1 MPGFLGKI
9 EFAVGAVLLAVVTF
23 LVFIAAVMRFFG
35 HPLIW
40 SVDLAQMLFIWLCF
54 LGATRAMRERV
65 HLGVDFL
72 VRLFPYAARRL
83 IESAMA
89 LIFIAFLLVLAYEGY
104 KLTMLNWQRVYGDSG
119 LSYAWVTISVPIGSI
134 LLSISILSN
143 MIFSWRPAGEEKP
156 LVFTRQGG
164 AGADAGQQ
172 QDAEA

>member
-9 EFAVGAVLLAVVTF
+9 EYAVGAILLAIITF

-72 VRLFPYAARRL
+72 VRLFPFATRRL
-83 IESAMA
+83 IESALA
-89 LIFIAFLLVLAYEGY
+89 LLFIAFLLVLAYEGY
-104 KLTMLNWQRVYGDSG
+104 KLTMLNWQRVFGDSG
-119 LSYAWVTISVPIGSI
+119 LSYAWVTISVPVGSI
-134 LLSISILSN
+134 LLSVSILSN
-143 MIFSWRPAGEEKP
+143 MALSWRSGGKRER
-156 LVFTRQGG
+156 LVFTRTGG
-164 AGADAGQQ
+164 SEPEADQANTME
-172 QDAEA
+172 D